1 MQAVVS
7 RPPESRRTPTVVRML
22 ELIRKHGS
30 QTAALEALLR
40 QADEL
45 ERLQRALRAM
55 GMTPEFIAAEHRTGR
70 D

>member
-1 MQAVVS
+1 MQAVAS

-22 ELIRKHGS
+22 ELIQRHGS

-45 ERLQRALRAM
+45 ERLKRALRAM
-55 GMTPEFIAAEHRTGR
+55 GMTPEFIAAEHHIER

>member
-1 MQAVVS
+1 MEAVAA
-7 RPPESRRTPTVVRML
+7 RPSDSKRTPTVVQML
-22 ELIRKHGS
+22 ALIRKHGS

-45 ERLQRALRAM
+45 ERLKRALRAM
-55 GMTPEFIAAEHRTGR
+55 GMTPEFIAAEHPTLR